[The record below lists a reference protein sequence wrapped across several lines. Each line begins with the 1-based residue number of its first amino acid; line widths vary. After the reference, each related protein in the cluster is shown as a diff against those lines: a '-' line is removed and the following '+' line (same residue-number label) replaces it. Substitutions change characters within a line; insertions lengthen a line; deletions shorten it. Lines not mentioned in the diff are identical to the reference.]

1 MLDGKCYFRH
11 KMHKIKV
18 DVGDN

>member
-1 MLDGKCYFRH
+1 MFDGKCYFRH